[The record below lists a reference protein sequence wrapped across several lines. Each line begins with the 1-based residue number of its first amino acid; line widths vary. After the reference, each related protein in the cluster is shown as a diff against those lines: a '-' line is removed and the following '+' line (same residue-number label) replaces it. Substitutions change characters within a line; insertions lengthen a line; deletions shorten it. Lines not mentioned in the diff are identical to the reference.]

1 MLPVVC
7 FIGNSGAGKTTLIE
21 NIVPELK
28 YRGYRIAVIKHTPH
42 GFNIDRK
49 GKDSWRFSHAGADIV
64 VLSSKDRL
72 CMIQQVVEESPLEDI
87 LSTFEG
93 KVDLVLVEGYKR
105 SSWPTIEVVR
115 YSVNPRLIHSPEE
128 LLAIVSD
135 RQFPLDMPQFFFEDV
150 KDIANFIIEQ
160 MNRGAL
166 FHRVGKVGADSLEG

>member
-7 FIGNSGAGKTTLIE
+7 FVGSSNVGKTTLIE

-49 GKDSWRFSHAGADIV
+49 GKDSWRFTHAGADIV

-87 LSTFEG
+87 ISIFDG
-93 KVDLVLVEGYKR
+93 KVDLVIVEGYKR
-105 SSWPTIEVVR
+105 SSRPTIEVVR

-135 RQFPLDMPQFFFEDV
+135 RQFPLDMPQFFFEDI

-160 MNRGAL
+160 MAKGAL
-166 FHRVGKVGADSLEG
+166 FHKADKVGADRLEG